1 MSNPSEVNLNSLGV
15 MGIKTERAGPRLL
28 VLGAVHGNE
37 TCGPRA
43 IERVMADFDSEKLQL
58 VRGNVT
64 FVPITNPLAYQRGQR
79 IGERNLNRNLRVTTE
94 PKDYEDRI
102 ANALC
107 PLIGQHD
114 AVLDLHSFQSP
125 GEPFAMIGPTTNE
138 DDLEPFAFSMP
149 EEALA
154 LRLGVR
160 RFVHGWMPTYAAGV
174 ANRIKRADESGL
186 PDARAQLLNTDP
198 SYGIGTTEY
207 IRSVGGLGIT
217 VECGQHDDPKAV
229 DVAYQAIVN
238 TMTHLRMVAGPHI
251 EPRTDVEVL
260 CLSEVTDRLH
270 ADDAFVR
277 PWASFDKVSA
287 GEPIGRRHDG
297 SVVSAPAD
305 GYIVFPNTTALP
317 GNEWFYFAQLSTRT
331 LNSD

>member
-174 ANRIKRADESGL
+174 AKRIKRAAESGL
-186 PDARAQLLNTDP
+186 PGFDVTAWHGVLAPAKTPPAIIAKLNREIVRILELPDVQETLLAEGGDITP
-198 SYGIGTTEY
+198 TTPQEFAAL
-207 IRSVGGLGIT
+207 IRSELQLWIKVVKQAGIT
-217 VECGQHDDPKAV
+217 LE
-229 DVAYQAIVN
+229 
-238 TMTHLRMVAGPHI
+238 
-251 EPRTDVEVL
+251 
-260 CLSEVTDRLH
+260 
-270 ADDAFVR
+270 
-277 PWASFDKVSA
+277 
-287 GEPIGRRHDG
+287 
-297 SVVSAPAD
+297 
-305 GYIVFPNTTALP
+305 
-317 GNEWFYFAQLSTRT
+317 
-331 LNSD
+331 

>member
-15 MGIKTERAGPRLL
+15 LGIKTEREGPRLL

-64 FVPITNPLAYQRGQR
+64 FVPISNPLAYQRGQR
-79 IGERNLNRNLRVTTE
+79 IGERNLNRNLRVTPE

-125 GEPFAMIGPTTNE
+125 GEPFAMIGPLSNE

-154 LRLGVR
+154 LRLGPR
-160 RFVHGWMPTYAAGV
+160 RFVYGWMATYAAGV
-174 ANRIKRADESGL
+174 ANRVKRAEESGD
-186 PDARAQLLNTDP
+186 PAARAQLLNTDP
-198 SYGIGTTEY
+198 TYGIGTTEY
-207 IRSVGGLGIT
+207 IRSTGGLGIT
-217 VECGQHDDPKAV
+217 LTAADTVIFLERDWTPAINE
-229 DVAYQAIVN
+229 QA
-238 TMTHLRMVAGPHI
+238 
-251 EPRTDVEVL
+251 E
-260 CLSEVTDRLH
+260 DRLH
-270 ADDAFVR
+270 RIGQDRNVTVIILQGVDTIDTDRVAPANEL
-277 PWASFDKVSA
+277 KSA
-287 GEPIGRRHDG
+287 IVG
-297 SVVSAPAD
+297 SVIQQDTVRE
-305 GYIVFPNTTALP
+305 T
-317 GNEWFYFAQLSTRT
+317 Q
-331 LNSD
+331 